1 MKGMLLLNNAKGVR
15 QLRFQGCLG
24 NKTANSERVGEL
36 LARDVGQHLRRLI
49 CTRPWPGLRDAYTT
63 PCCRN
68 VQRQ

>member
-36 LARDVGQHLRRLI
+36 GRVTLANTFGV
-49 CTRPWPGLRDAYTT
+49 
-63 PCCRN
+63 
-68 VQRQ
+68 